1 MSFRV
6 IWRERV
12 VDGLWQLK
20 FLAYEM
26 GQDADAISL
35 SVSEIAH
42 RLALNPSAEG
52 ESRSGNER
60 VLIVEPLSV
69 IYEVFEAV
77 EAVFVYNATVYP
89 RRSV

>member
-26 GQDADAISL
+26 GQDADAISRA
-35 SVSEIAH
+35 VAEIEL
-42 RLALNPSAEG
+42 RLALDPSAEG
-52 ESRSGNER
+52 ESRGGNER
-60 VLIVEPLSV
+60 VLVVDPLSV
-69 IYEVFEAV
+69 IYEVFEAGS
-77 EAVFVYNATVYP
+77 AVLIYNATVYP

>member
-6 IWRERV
+6 ILRQRV

-26 GQDADAISL
+26 GQAADAVSR

-42 RLALNPSAEG
+42 HLGLDLRPRANREAATS
-52 ESRSGNER
+52 ES
-60 VLIVEPLSV
+60 
-69 IYEVFEAV
+69 
-77 EAVFVYNATVYP
+77 
-89 RRSV
+89 